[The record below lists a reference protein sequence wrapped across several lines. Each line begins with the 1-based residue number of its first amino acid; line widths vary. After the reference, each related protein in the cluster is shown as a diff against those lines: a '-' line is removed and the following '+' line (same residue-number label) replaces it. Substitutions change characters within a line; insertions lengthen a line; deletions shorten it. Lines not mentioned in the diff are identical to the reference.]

1 MKENNNQKPV
11 IRVTE
16 GSPEDRSDMV
26 QQSGGNRS
34 EKVKKS
40 LIYALMGVVFF
51 GCMYLIFKPSSSTSD
66 SENIGLNDAVP
77 QATGSGLQSDKQ
89 KAYEQEMME
98 QKAAEKRQAVMSLT
112 DEWNRKLDELDASS
126 RFDDTQNEHAAYAEK
141 QNPNRAITS
150 YRNAQQALGSFYE
163 PEDHEAK
170 KLRKEVEELKQELAQ
185 KEDVPANGIETQL
198 ALMEKSYEMAAKYLP
213 QNNQPVETVKTE
225 TSASSQKEY
234 FVAFTPLRK
243 NTVSALYREQPDSA
257 LLSGFSEA
265 RNFNFIS
272 TGVVAQASQLRN
284 SIRAVVQQTQL
295 ITAETGVRIRLVEDA
310 KSGYR
315 TIPKGTVLTANSAFQ
330 GGRLHLKISSVELNG
345 NIIPVDMMVYDVDG
359 QPGLYVPH
367 SMEANALSEIASNM
381 SQTSGTSIMMT
392 RSAGQQVAG
401 DLSRG
406 LVQGVSGY
414 FNKKIRSP
422 KVTLKAGHQV
432 YLVSKK

>member
-1 MKENNNQKPV
+1 MKENDNQKPV
-11 IRVTE
+11 IRITE
-16 GSPEDRSDMV
+16 GSPEDSSDMV
-26 QQSGGNRS
+26 QENAGNRS
-34 EKVKKS
+34 EKIKKT

-51 GCMYLIFKPSSSTSD
+51 GCMYLIFKPSSSVSD
-66 SENIGLNDAVP
+66 LENIGLNDAVP

-112 DEWNRKLDELDASS
+112 DEWNRKLDELEASNG
-126 RFDDTQNEHAAYAEK
+126 FDDTQNENEAYPEK

-163 PEDHEAK
+163 PENHEAQ

-185 KEDVPANGIETQL
+185 KEEVPNGMETQL

-213 QNNQPVETVKTE
+213 QSNQAVEAVKTE
-225 TSASSQKEY
+225 TPASSQKAH

-243 NTVSALYREQPDSA
+243 NTVSGLYREQDST
-257 LLSGFSEA
+257 LLSGEA
-265 RNFNFIS
+265 RNLNFIS
-272 TGVVAQASQLRN
+272 PGVTAQVTKPRN
-284 SIRAVVQQTQL
+284 SIRAIVQQTQL
-295 ITAETGVRIRLVEDA
+295 VTPETGVQVRLVEAA
-310 KSGYR
+310 KSGLQI
-315 TIPKGTVLTANSAFQ
+315 IPKGTVLTANSTFQ
-330 GGRLHLKISSVELNG
+330 GGRLHLKISSVELEG
-345 NIIPVDMMVYDVDG
+345 NIIPVDIMVFDRDG
-359 QPGLYVPH
+359 QPGLYVPS
-367 SMEANALSEIASNM
+367 SMEANALAEVAANM

-406 LVQGVSGY
+406 VLQGVSGY

-432 YLVSKK
+432 YLVSKN

>member
-1 MKENNNQKPV
+1 MKENDNQKPV
-11 IRVTE
+11 IRLTE
-16 GSPEDRSDMV
+16 GSPEDSSDMV
-26 QQSGGNRS
+26 QESAGNRS
-34 EKVKKS
+34 EKIKKT

-51 GCMYLIFKPSSSTSD
+51 GCMYLIFKPSSSASD
-66 SENIGLNDAVP
+66 LENIGLNDAVP

-112 DEWNRKLDELDASS
+112 DEWNRKLDELEASNGFDNTQDESDAYS
-126 RFDDTQNEHAAYAEK
+126 EK
-141 QNPNRAITS
+141 QNQNRAITS

-163 PEDHEAK
+163 PENHEAQ

-185 KEDVPANGIETQL
+185 KEEVPNGMETQL

-213 QNNQPVETVKTE
+213 QSNQPVEAVKTE
-225 TSASSQKEY
+225 TPASSQKEH

-243 NTVSALYREQPDSA
+243 NTVSALFREQPDSA

-272 TGVVAQASQLRN
+272 TVVTAQVPQPRN
-284 SIRAVVQQTQL
+284 SIRAVVQQTQV

-315 TIPKGTVLTANSAFQ
+315 TIPKGTVLTANSTFQ
-330 GGRLHLKISSVELNG
+330 GGRLHLKISSVELEG

-359 QPGLYVPH
+359 QSGLYVPH
-367 SMEANALSEIASNM
+367 SMEANALAEVAANM